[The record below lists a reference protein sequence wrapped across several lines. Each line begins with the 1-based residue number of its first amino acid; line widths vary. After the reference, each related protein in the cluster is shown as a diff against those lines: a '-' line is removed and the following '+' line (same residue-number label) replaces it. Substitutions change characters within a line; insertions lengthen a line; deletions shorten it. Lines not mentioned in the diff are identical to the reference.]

1 MIAGRSSVWTTLL
14 ITLFVVS
21 TLGCASAGV
30 PKPIG
35 ANDMPMLAGKWSG
48 MLTLPTAT
56 AVPGTL
62 TLSPDGTYSASAGAF
77 MAQGKATIKDGALNL
92 MATSQTGG
100 LSAIMGDSSSS
111 ASLTER
117 QGGTLV
123 LTGYGKS
130 DRGPF
135 YFEVTKQK

>member
-1 MIAGRSSVWTTLL
+1 MFTARSSVWTSLL
-14 ITLFVVS
+14 IALFVVS
-21 TLGCASAGV
+21 TLGCASSGV

-35 ANDMPMLAGKWSG
+35 AQEMPMLAGKWSG
-48 MLTLPTAT
+48 MLTLPTST

-62 TLSPDGTYSASAGAF
+62 TLSPDGTYSAEAGAF
-77 MAQGKATIKDGALNL
+77 MAQGKATIKDGTLNL
-92 MATSQTGG
+92 MATSKTGG

-117 QGGTLV
+117 SGGTLV

-130 DRGPF
+130 ERGPF
-135 YFEVTKQK
+135 YFEVTKPK

>member
-1 MIAGRSSVWTTLL
+1 MPADLRPVYHPDRQGQPKGADHDALQ
-14 ITLFVVS
+14 LFVVS
-21 TLGCASAGV
+21 TLGCASSGM

-35 ANDMPMLAGKWSG
+35 ANDMSMLAGKWSG
-48 MLTLPTAT
+48 MLTLPTST
-56 AVPGTL
+56 AVPG
-62 TLSPDGTYSASAGAF
+62 
-77 MAQGKATIKDGALNL
+77 
-92 MATSQTGG
+92 ATSQTGG
-100 LSAIMGDSSSS
+100 LSAVMGDSSAS

-135 YFEVTKQK
+135 YFDVTKQK